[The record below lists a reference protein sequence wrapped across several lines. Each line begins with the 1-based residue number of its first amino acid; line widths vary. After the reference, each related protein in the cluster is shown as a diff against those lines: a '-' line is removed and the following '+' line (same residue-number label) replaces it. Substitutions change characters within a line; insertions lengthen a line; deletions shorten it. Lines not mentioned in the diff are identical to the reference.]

1 MYMSTFL
8 GFGIVDRGKILALIG
23 VNKLQMGQQ
32 FRDKKVV
39 LFVIKNYSIRK
50 LVEYKVLK
58 SDHIKYHDKYNHFG
72 NGCNWSICVTYR

>member
-1 MYMSTFL
+1 MSTFP
-8 GFGIVDRGKILALIG
+8 GFGIVDGGKILSLTR
-23 VNKLQMGQQ
+23 VNKLKMGQQ

-39 LFVIKNYSIRK
+39 LFVIKNYSIQK

-58 SDHIKYHDKYNHFG
+58 SDHIKYHDKCNHFG